1 MMPAQEAP
9 LNYARPLKKQG
20 IFIVIGIMLFL
31 VAAGTI
37 SIFVAFCPDTSIGAR
52 SLLLL
57 LAAFSLALPVWIAFT
72 VCRRKLK
79 TGRFL
84 LTAEERLAFQQ
95 KSVTRQAS
103 PLFRKFFRIFNS
115 IMIPFWIGIS
125 IFWIRSAIHKS
136 TGHAWAWAAYWIILS
151 IINIVLMVRSIKRPP
166 FGINPTSGSPSIP
179 EETQFDASNKPESSI
194 P

>member
-84 LTAEERLAFQQ
+84 LTAE
-95 KSVTRQAS
+95 AS